1 MNALL
6 IDTSIWIS
14 YFNGESFSEID
25 LALKEG
31 RVYTTGLIASELL
44 SGVANSK
51 EKKSLEVFLKELPL
65 CDASFDHWCK
75 VGALRSKLIQKGF
88 SISTP
93 DAHIAQSAI
102 DLECYLYSSDK
113 IFEKI
118 SDKIDLKIYQK

>member
-1 MNALL
+1 VNALL
-6 IDTSIWIS
+6 IDTSVWVS
-14 YFNGESFSEID
+14 YFKGDSFPEID

-31 RVYTTGLIASELL
+31 RVYTTGLVASELL
-44 SGVANSK
+44 SGVFNSK
-51 EKKSLEVFLKELPL
+51 EKKQLEAFLKELPL

-75 VGALRSKLIQKGF
+75 VGALRAKLIQKGF

-113 IFEKI
+113 IFGKI